1 MQCPTYT
8 LQSLDGP
15 AVISH
20 HLNLKENNFFQHVI
34 GGRGD
39 WAFNPVRAMNLNL

>member
-1 MQCPTYT
+1 MHCPTYT
-8 LQSLDGP
+8 VHSLHGP

-20 HLNLKENNFFQHVI
+20 YLKLEENYFFQHVI
-34 GGRGD
+34 GGQGD